1 MGKIKFI
8 IVAIVTLIVFGAS
21 LNAAPHAYE
30 DDYPIKKKESLDTT
44 KKISNEEMMCIDGGF
59 NPGVILPGVAA
70 VWVCYEIGYAVG
82 KAFVHAT
89 SR

>member
-1 MGKIKFI
+1 MSARRKTVFI
-8 IVAIVTLIVFGAS
+8 S
-21 LNAAPHAYE
+21 SRKEKKMNAFE
-30 DDYPIKKKESLDTT
+30 
-44 KKISNEEMMCIDGGF
+44 KISNEEMMCIDGGF

>member
-30 DDYPIKKKESLDTT
+30 DDYPIKRKKVLLQ
-44 KKISNEEMMCIDGGF
+44 N
-59 NPGVILPGVAA
+59 L
-70 VWVCYEIGYAVG
+70 
-82 KAFVHAT
+82 
-89 SR
+89 

>member
-30 DDYPIKKKESLDTT
+30 DDYPIKNKTAQIILRTVSLFIYSFT
-44 KKISNEEMMCIDGGF
+44 GF
-59 NPGVILPGVAA
+59 
-70 VWVCYEIGYAVG
+70 
-82 KAFVHAT
+82 T
-89 SR
+89 